1 MMRLIN
7 IVLLA
12 AASIVVSHA
21 ASATS
26 FQKNPACLEASKQ
39 SLENHLTEEKLIWSQ
54 EGGQVRDVQFQP
66 IYREK
71 TNQCFFKLNFKIVK
85 PGELMSTYYL
95 VDAFENRIYA
105 AYLEVLKRTGAKP
118 KEPPLNCTYGVAYDE
133 KTSCATKAELDGF
146 VKSLIEQ
153 N

>member
-1 MMRLIN
+1 MLAKFAFLAIAITILASPNAFAIN
-7 IVLLA
+7 GEKV
-12 AASIVVSHA
+12 
-21 ASATS
+21 
-26 FQKNPACLEASKQ
+26 PACRDASRQ

-54 EGGQVRDVQFQP
+54 EGGEVRDVLFEP

-105 AYLEVLKRTGAKP
+105 AYLEVTRRLGGKP
-118 KEPPLNCTYGVAYDE
+118 KEPPLNCTFGVAYDE
-133 KTSCATKAELDGF
+133 KTACTTKAELDGF